1 MNTVKENID
10 SPQNNQVVVE
20 PSFQTKSPLMKDIFQ
35 KIISIAH
42 LDKHLILIGEI
53 GVGKKSLAHAI
64 HRNSS
69 RAKGPFHSFY
79 CMNTNEDEFKEAFWE
94 KVSIENEHLTL
105 RYDVLEK
112 ASNGILYLNKFSELT
127 TAFKLNIIKSY
138 IHGCNQLFRYNIT
151 TSPRLIISISQ
162 DSFQQFMKTEVWDKL
177 LTLLNP
183 VSIML
188 PPLRERREDIP
199 AFIETFIK
207 EAGNSEPT
215 WYRLGITDDA
225 IRECIAYKWPGNVRQ
240 LKNAIF
246 QGALLSQGHMIEC
259 HHLPFSMNWQLPY
272 QDE

>member
-1 MNTVKENID
+1 MQLLQDNIVPRHNTQFKDEN
-10 SPQNNQVVVE
+10 
-20 PSFQTKSPLMKDIFQ
+20 SFQTKSPLMKDIFQ
-35 KIISIAH
+35 KVKSIAN
-42 LDKHLILIGEI
+42 LDKHLVLIGEI

-79 CMNTNEDEFKEAFWE
+79 CINTNEDEFKEAFWE
-94 KVSIENEHLTL
+94 QVHVENEHLL
-105 RYDVLEK
+105 LKYNVLEK

-127 TAFKLNIIKSY
+127 TVFMLDIINSY
-138 IHGCNQLFRYNIT
+138 IHGCNQLFRYNFA

-162 DSFQQFMKTEVWDKL
+162 DTFHQFKKTEMWYKL
-177 LTLLNP
+177 LQLLNP

-199 AFIETFIK
+199 AFIEKFIE
-207 EAGNSEPT
+207 EARISEPS
-215 WYRLGITDDA
+215 WYHLGITDDA
-225 IRECIAYKWPGNVRQ
+225 MSECVNYRWPGNVRQ

-246 QGALLSQGHMIEC
+246 QGALLSQGSMIEM

-272 QDE
+272 KDE

>member
-1 MNTVKENID
+1 MQTVKENID
-10 SPQNNQVVVE
+10 SRKNSQVEVE
-20 PSFQTKSPLMKDIFQ
+20 PSFQTNSPLMKDIFQ
-35 KIISIAH
+35 KVKSLAH
-42 LDKHLILIGEI
+42 LDKHLVLIGEI

-94 KVSIENEHLTL
+94 QVRIENEHLTL
-105 RYDVLEK
+105 RFDVLEK

-127 TAFKLNIIKSY
+127 TSFKLNIIESY
-138 IHGCNQLFRYNIT
+138 IHGCHQLFRYNVAT
-151 TSPRLIISISQ
+151 APRLIISISQ
-162 DSFQQFMKTEVWDKL
+162 DSFQKFMKTEAWDKL
-177 LTLLNP
+177 LSLLNP

-199 AFIETFIK
+199 ALIEKFIE
-207 EAGNSEPT
+207 EAGHSEPA
-215 WYRLGITDDA
+215 WSNLGITDDA
-225 IRECIAYKWPGNVRQ
+225 IRECVAYKWPGNIRQ
-240 LKNAIF
+240 LKNAIY
-246 QGALLSQGHMIEC
+246 QGALLSKGQLIEC

>member
-1 MNTVKENID
+1 
-10 SPQNNQVVVE
+10 
-20 PSFQTKSPLMKDIFQ
+20 MKDIYQ
-35 KIISIAH
+35 KVKSIAH

-53 GVGKKSLAHAI
+53 GVGKKSLVHAI

-69 RAKGPFHSFY
+69 RAKGPFQSFY
-79 CMNTNEDEFKEAFWE
+79 CMNTTEDEFKEAFWE
-94 KVSIENEHLTL
+94 QVRIENEHLVL

-127 TAFKLNIIKSY
+127 DAFKLNIIDSY
-138 IHGCNQLFRYNIT
+138 IHGCNQIFRYNFS

-162 DSFQQFMKTEVWDKL
+162 DSFQQFIKTEVWDKL
-177 LTLLNP
+177 LVLLNP

-199 AFIETFIK
+199 AFIKTFIE
-207 EAGNSEPT
+207 EARTSEPA
-215 WYRLGITDDA
+215 WHRLGISDDA
-225 IRECIAYKWPGNVRQ
+225 MCECVAYKWPGNVRQ

-246 QGALLSQGHMIEC
+246 QGALLSEGHMIES

-272 QDE
+272 QDDLSTL

>member
-1 MNTVKENID
+1 
-10 SPQNNQVVVE
+10 
-20 PSFQTKSPLMKDIFQ
+20 MKDIYQ
-35 KIISIAH
+35 KVNSVAH
-42 LDKHLILIGEI
+42 LDKHLFLIGEI

-69 RAKGPFHSFY
+69 RAKGPFHSYY
-79 CMNTNEDEFKEAFWE
+79 CMNANEDEFKEAFWE
-94 KVSIENEHLTL
+94 QVQVENEHLVL

-127 TAFKLNIIKSY
+127 NAFKQNIIESY
-138 IHGCNQLFRYNIT
+138 IHGCKQLFRYNVAA
-151 TSPRLIISISQ
+151 SPRLIISLSQ
-162 DSFQQFMKTEVWDKL
+162 DSFQQFMKTEVWGKL
-177 LTLLNP
+177 LMLLNP

-199 AFIETFIK
+199 VFIETFIE
-207 EAGNSEPT
+207 EARISEPN

-225 IRECIAYKWPGNVRQ
+225 MRECVAYRWPGNVRQ
-240 LKNAIF
+240 LKNAII
-246 QGALLSQGHMIEC
+246 QGALLSQGSQIEL

>member
-1 MNTVKENID
+1 MKTLKENIE
-10 SPQNNQVVVE
+10 PRENAQVENE
-20 PSFQTKSPLMKDIFQ
+20 PCFQTKSPLMKDIYQ
-35 KIISIAH
+35 KVRRVAN
-42 LDKHLILIGEI
+42 LDKHLILIGEV

-79 CMNTNEDEFKEAFWE
+79 CMNTNEDEFKAAFWE
-94 KVSIENEHLTL
+94 QVRIENEHLIL

-127 TAFKLNIIKSY
+127 TAFKINIIESY
-138 IHGCNQLFRYNIT
+138 IHGCNQLFRYNISA
-151 TSPRLIISISQ
+151 SPRLIISISQ
-162 DSFQQFMKTEVWDKL
+162 DSFHQFMKTEVWNKL

-188 PPLRERREDIP
+188 PPLRERREDIS
-199 AFIETFIK
+199 AFIQTFIE
-207 EAGNSEPT
+207 EARVSEPD
-215 WYRLGITDDA
+215 WHRLGITDDA
-225 IRECIAYKWPGNVRQ
+225 MRECVAYRWPGNIRQ

-246 QGALLSQGHMIEC
+246 QGALLSQGSLIEQ